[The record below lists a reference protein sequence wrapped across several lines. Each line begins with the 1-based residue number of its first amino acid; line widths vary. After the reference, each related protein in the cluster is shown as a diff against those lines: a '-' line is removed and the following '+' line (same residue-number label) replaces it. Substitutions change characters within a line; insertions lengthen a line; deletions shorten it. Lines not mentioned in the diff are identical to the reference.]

1 METVIL
7 ITLAIGLFV
16 LLFAMAAKISPSRG
30 YLGAKKTPSQ
40 YVDESDIRMRR

>member
-1 METVIL
+1 MDTVIWIVLGVGFL
-7 ITLAIGLFV
+7 ILLMAISI
-16 LLFAMAAKISPSRG
+16 KISSSRG